1 MTGFISL
8 IRMKKK
14 NLILAIGDGMGIH
27 QMSLGR
33 LHGHGPKGKKKS
45 YEQKLF
51 MDGLK
56 LLAMQ
61 NTSSNNSIVTDS
73 AAAGTAL
80 AVGQRVDNKQIGVP
94 GSKGK
99 KRLPSLT
106 DELKDQ
112 GYNIA
117 IVTTT
122 RITHATPAA
131 FYSHAEHRDLEID
144 IAKQI
149 ENSKV
154 DILIGGGKNVTNKGD
169 DTNTAINTC
178 TGKLK
183 VLTTYASLMK
193 SLQNPT
199 GGKIVAALADSHLPY
214 EIDRKAKAEKSL
226 DDLVQA
232 VMDCLEKKGKPYCLI
247 IESGRIDHACHGHD
261 AGTVAKEVLHFDTVL
276 KNVSGRIK
284 KEKTWLVVTAD
295 HSCGGPVIT
304 EKVTKNIDR
313 LRKQSESH
321 RVIFDKLK
329 KTVGDNKDIM
339 HLSKLVSHLRDKYG
353 SEESILLEFFLENGA
368 RKKHKL
374 GKYQKRT
381 LIGHW
386 LSLQAGIDHLSID
399 LLNEIN
405 DEHGLTFGHDGTD
418 VPVMANIGICLPP
431 RIENYQLKDCILKC
445 REFTS

>member
-1 MTGFISL
+1 
-8 IRMKKK
+8 MKKK

-33 LHGHGPKGKKKS
+33 LHGYGPKGKKKV

-51 MDGLK
+51 MDGLE

-61 NTSSNNSIVTDS
+61 STSSNNSIVTDS

-94 GSKGK
+94 ASKGK

-106 DELKDQ
+106 DELKDK

-131 FYSHAEHRDLEID
+131 FYSHVEHRDLEID

-149 ENSKV
+149 ESSKV
-154 DILIGGGKNVTNKGD
+154 DILIGGGKNVTNRDPKSGEK
-169 DTNTAINTC
+169 TEAKIQAC

-183 VLTTYASLMK
+183 VLTTYASLMN
-193 SLQNPT
+193 SLKNPSR
-199 GGKIVAALADSHLPY
+199 GKIIAALADSHLPY
-214 EIDRKAKAEKSL
+214 EIDRKAKTEKSL
-226 DDLVQA
+226 NDLVQA
-232 VMDCLEKKGKPYCLI
+232 VMDHLEKQGKPYCLI

-276 KNVSGRIK
+276 KNISDRIK
-284 KEKTWLVVTAD
+284 KKQTWLVVTAD

-304 EKVTKNIDR
+304 EKVTKNIGR
-313 LRKQSESH
+313 LRNQSESH
-321 RVIFDKLK
+321 RVIFDNLK
-329 KTVGDNKDIM
+329 KTVGDDRDIM
-339 HLSKLVSHLRDKYG
+339 HLSTLVAHLRDKYG
-353 SEESILLEFFLENGA
+353 SEESLLLEFFLENGA

-405 DEHGLTFGHDGTD
+405 DEYGLTFGHDGTD
-418 VPVMANIGICLPP
+418 VPVMANMEICLPP
-431 RIENYQLKDCILKC
+431 RIENYQLKDYILECKK
-445 REFTS
+445 FTS